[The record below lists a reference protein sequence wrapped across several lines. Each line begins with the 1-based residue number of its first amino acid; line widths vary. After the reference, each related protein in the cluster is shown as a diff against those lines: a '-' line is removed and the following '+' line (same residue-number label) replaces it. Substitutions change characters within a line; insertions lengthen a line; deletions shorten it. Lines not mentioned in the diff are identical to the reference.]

1 MIYHPGRCTPDH
13 NFFNAS
19 KARLSQVKIIL
30 RSRPKNSEVDPR
42 YYGQVPTVSHSYKRI
57 LNQPTLCS
65 QYERVFLLYLI
76 RTYYKH
82 FDRRQVL
89 RDILKQ
95 PYFANHSIVIEHMF
109 LFGRTNNKTIEE
121 SIRRESDLYKDVIQ
135 EDFMESYINVS
146 LKAIMAW
153 KWSVE
158 FCPNVENV
166 FVMNDELFVDQ
177 NKLVKNLLKNKVGGH
192 ITDGFRLCY
201 FKAKGRSGRFAED
214 RHMDP
219 KYMYKGKFFPKHCH
233 GVGYVAPIEVINKL
247 YLASLTNPP
256 MMPTDVWIGILAEK
270 LNLKLPNNCSL
281 FVIRKIR
288 RYFENAK
295 YLRLRA
301 FIAITDEEFRKD
313 HVAREQRHLFDIVQR
328 HWQTLQ
334 KTMVIRHRLTT
345 IISPLPNSKK
355 TLNSRQMRLNTTV
368 SIFSYLKRK
377 PPDLPDQLIS
387 KSTFFKHII
396 IITVLLLIFLVKRKC
411 IFRYIFLVPTFRLVV
426 MTK

>member
-1 MIYHPGRCTPDH
+1 M
-13 NFFNAS
+13 
-19 KARLSQVKIIL
+19 KIIL
-30 RSRPKNSEVDPR
+30 RSRPKHSQVDPR
-42 YYGQVPTVSHSYKRI
+42 YYGQMPIVSHSYKRI

-65 QYERVFLLYLI
+65 QHERVFLLYLI
-76 RTYYKH
+76 RSYYKH
-82 FDRRQVL
+82 FNRRQVL

-121 SIRRESDLYKDVIQ
+121 SIRRESNRYKDIIQ
-135 EDFMESYINVS
+135 EDFKESYINVS

-177 NKLVKNLLKNKVGGH
+177 NKLVKHLLKNKAGAH
-192 ITDGFRLCY
+192 ITDSFRLCY
-201 FKAKGRSGRFAED
+201 FKARGKSGKFAKD

-233 GVGYVAPIEVINKL
+233 GVGYIAPIEVINKL
-247 YLASLTNPP
+247 YLASLNNPP

-288 RYFENAK
+288 RYFENSA
-295 YLRLRA
+295 YLRLPA
-301 FIAITDEEFRKD
+301 FIAITDEEIRKD
-313 HVAREQRHLFDIVQR
+313 YVAREQRHLFDTVRRQ
-328 HWQTLQ
+328 WKTLQ
-334 KTMVIRHRLTT
+334 KTRIIRHRLTT
-345 IISPLPNSKK
+345 IISPLRNSKK

-368 SIFSYLKRK
+368 SIFSDLKKIPYPNLSLLR
-377 PPDLPDQLIS
+377 DRLIS
-387 KSTFFKHII
+387 DSTFFKHII
-396 IITVLLLIFLVKRKC
+396 IITMLLLILLVKRKC
-411 IFRYIFLVPTFRLVV
+411 IFRYIFLVPAFRFLAI
-426 MTK
+426 TKY